1 MKLPPVLVE
10 KVAPADTAARS
21 ERDRS
26 FLIFASVVL
35 AAFALGFKSELLG
48 PGQVWALA
56 LGLVLIAAPALLG
69 YLRGTE
75 EFPRIEHYIPV
86 ALGAITLAGLSLF
99 PDVQLWKYATVVA
112 LFGVGFMIVARLDY
126 LRLRDQEKRGHLVLQ
141 EVMLVVAVFGA
152 YLVVVTLHFNPI
164 LQLLWIFT
172 ITFLA
177 SYRSFRINGI
187 TIPPRPAFI
196 FALFV
201 GQVVTFLA
209 WAINALTL
217 YLYIVEGWFAVMLF
231 LAWYIN
237 RGLVRHTVEDSFS
250 RNVVLEYGAFAIV
263 LVYMFVVS
271 YQPNRYT
278 GLHAQV

>member
-10 KVAPADTAARS
+10 KVAPTDSAAKA

-26 FLIFASVVL
+26 FLIFAGIVL
-35 AAFALGFKSELLG
+35 VAIALGFKSELLG

-56 LGLVLIAAPALLG
+56 LALVLIAAPAVLG

-99 PDVQLWKYATVVA
+99 QDVGLWKYAVA
-112 LFGVGFMIVARLDY
+112 SAVFGAGFIIAARLDY
-126 LRLRDQEKRGHLVLQ
+126 LRLRDQEKRGHIVLQ
-141 EVMLVVAVFGA
+141 ELMLVVVVFGA
-152 YLVVVTLHFNPI
+152 YLVIVTLHFNAI
-164 LQLLWIFT
+164 LFLLWVFT

-177 SYRSFRINGI
+177 SYRSFRINGSQI
-187 TIPPRPAFI
+187 APRRAFI

-209 WAINALTL
+209 WAITALSL
-217 YLYIVEGWFAVMLF
+217 YLVVYEGTFAVMLLF
-231 LAWYIN
+231 AWYIN

-263 LVYMFVVS
+263 LIYLFVSS
-271 YQPNRYT
+271 YQPR
-278 GLHAQV
+278 

>member
-1 MKLPPVLVE
+1 MKLPPVLME
-10 KVAPADTAARS
+10 KVLPTGSGVKA

-26 FLIFASVVL
+26 FLIFAGSVLV
-35 AAFALGFKSELLG
+35 AIALGFKSELLS

-56 LGLVLIAAPALLG
+56 LGMVVVAAPALLG
-69 YLRGTE
+69 YLRGTD

-99 PDVQLWKYATVVA
+99 PDVQLWKYVVLTVV
-112 LFGVGFMIVARLDY
+112 FGTGFVIAARLDY
-126 LRLRDQEKRGHLVLQ
+126 LRLRDQEKRGHIVLQ
-141 EVMLVVAVFGA
+141 EVMLVIVVFGA
-152 YLVVVTLHFNPI
+152 YLVVLTLHFNPI

-177 SYRSFRINGI
+177 SYRSFRINGTPI
-187 TIPPRPAFI
+187 VPRRAFT

-209 WAINALTL
+209 WAINTL
-217 YLYIVEGWFAVMLF
+217 SIYLYIVEGWFAVVLL

-237 RGLVRHTVEDSFS
+237 RGLVRHTVEDSFT

-263 LVYMFVVS
+263 LIYLFVAS
-271 YQPNRYT
+271 YQPGR
-278 GLHAQV
+278 

>member
-1 MKLPPVLVE
+1 MKLPPVLAE
-10 KVAPADTAARS
+10 KVVTTDSAAKS

-35 AAFALGFKSELLG
+35 VAIALGFRSELLG

-56 LGLVLIAAPALLG
+56 LGLVVIAAPALLG

-99 PDVQLWKYATVVA
+99 PDVQLWKYATVAVV
-112 LFGVGFMIVARLDY
+112 FGTAFMTAARLDY

-177 SYRSFRINGI
+177 SYRSFRINGAAI
-187 TIPPRPAFI
+187 APRRAFI

-209 WAINALTL
+209 WAITALSL
-217 YLYIVEGWFAVMLF
+217 YLVVYEGTFAVMLLF
-231 LAWYIN
+231 AWYIN
-237 RGLVRHTVEDSFS
+237 RGLVRHTVEDSFT

-263 LVYMFVVS
+263 LIYLFVAS
-271 YQPNRYT
+271 YQPSR
-278 GLHAQV
+278 

>member
-1 MKLPPVLVE
+1 MKLPPVLAE
-10 KVAPADTAARS
+10 KVVPADGASKS

-35 AAFALGFKSELLG
+35 VAIALGFKSELLG

-56 LGLVLIAAPALLG
+56 LGLVVIAAPALLG
-69 YLRGTE
+69 YLRGTA

-99 PDVQLWKYATVVA
+99 PDVQLWKYATVTA
-112 LFGVGFMIVARLDY
+112 LFGTGFVMAARLDY
-126 LRLRDQEKRGHLVLQ
+126 LRLRDQEKRGHIVLQ
-141 EVMLVVAVFGA
+141 EVMLVVVVFGA
-152 YLVVVTLHFNPI
+152 YLVIVTLHFNPI

-177 SYRSFRINGI
+177 SYRSFRINGVPI
-187 TIPPRPAFI
+187 TPRRAFT

-209 WAINALTL
+209 WAITALSL
-217 YLYIVEGWFAVMLF
+217 YLVVYEGTFAVMLLF
-231 LAWYIN
+231 AWYIN
-237 RGLVRHTVEDSFS
+237 RGLVRHTVEDSFT
-250 RNVVLEYGAFAIV
+250 RNVILEYGAFAVV
-263 LVYMFVVS
+263 LIYLFVAS
-271 YQPNRYT
+271 YQPGR
-278 GLHAQV
+278 